1 MPVVAGDP
9 LPSALRGE
17 TIVVCIQ
24 LSIQIFV
31 TYCNLC
37 VTEFIRYSL

>member
-9 LPSALRGE
+9 LPSALKGE
-17 TIVVCIQ
+17 TIAACTQLCIQ
-24 LSIQIFV
+24 IYV

-37 VTEFIRYSL
+37 VNELL

>member
-9 LPSALRGE
+9 LPSALKGE
-17 TIVVCIQ
+17 TIAVCIQ
-24 LSIQIFV
+24 LSIQLYV

-37 VTEFIRYSL
+37 VTELP